1 VLRRH
6 RQLAHEVARTEELA
20 AQSERELRVERDLH
34 RLKTSFVSMVSHE
47 FRTPLGIIM
56 SSAEILESYFQRLDE
71 TRRREHL
78 QDIVDAARRM
88 NDLIGEVLLLGQVDA
103 GRMECCVRA
112 VDLAALCR
120 KVIEDVGMAT
130 QQRCP
135 VLFEAEIWRG
145 SPQLDERLVTIILSN
160 LLNNAVKYSS
170 VGESVHLSTRRDGVD
185 VTIEL
190 RDEGIGIPSED
201 QAELFKTFRRGRNV
215 GDVPGTGLGLTIV
228 KRCVDIHRGNIS
240 FISSE
245 DAGTTFTVRLPG
257 FLAED

>member
-1 VLRRH
+1 V
-6 RQLAHEVARTEELA
+6 
-20 AQSERELRVERDLH
+20 VERDLH

-78 QDIVDAARRM
+78 HDIVDAARRM
-88 NDLIGEVLLLGQVDA
+88 NDLIGEVLLRGQVDA

-112 VDLAALCR
+112 VDLPALCR
-120 KVIEDVGMAT
+120 KIIEDVGTAT

-135 VLFEAEIWRG
+135 VLFAAEMWRAN
-145 SPQLDERLVTIILSN
+145 PQLDERLVTIILSN
-160 LLNNAVKYSS
+160 LLNNAVKYSLA
-170 VGESVHLSTRRDGVD
+170 GEPVHLSTCRDGVD
-185 VTIEL
+185 VKIEL
-190 RDEGIGIPSED
+190 RDQGIGIPSED

-240 FISSE
+240 FVSSE
-245 DAGTTFTVRLPG
+245 DIGTTFTIRLPG
-257 FLAED
+257 FLAAD

>member
-1 VLRRH
+1 
-6 RQLAHEVARTEELA
+6 
-20 AQSERELRVERDLH
+20 
-34 RLKTSFVSMVSHE
+34 
-47 FRTPLGIIM
+47 M

-78 QDIVDAARRM
+78 HDIVDAARRM

-103 GRMECCVRA
+103 GRMQCCVKA
-112 VDLAALCR
+112 VDLPALCR
-120 KVIEDVGMAT
+120 KVIEEVSTAT

-135 VLFEAEIWRG
+135 VLFDAELWR
-145 SPQLDERLVTIILSN
+145 SETKLDDRLVTIILNN

-170 VGESVHLSTRRDGVD
+170 AGKPVHLSTRRDGVD
-185 VTIEL
+185 VVFEL
-190 RDEGIGIPSED
+190 RDQGIGIPSED

-215 GDVPGTGLGLTIV
+215 GDVAGSGLGLTIV

-257 FLAED
+257 FLAEH

>member
-1 VLRRH
+1 
-6 RQLAHEVARTEELA
+6 
-20 AQSERELRVERDLH
+20 
-34 RLKTSFVSMVSHE
+34 
-47 FRTPLGIIM
+47 
-56 SSAEILESYFQRLDE
+56 
-71 TRRREHL
+71 
-78 QDIVDAARRM
+78 
-88 NDLIGEVLLLGQVDA
+88 
-103 GRMECCVRA
+103 
-112 VDLAALCR
+112 
-120 KVIEDVGMAT
+120 MAT

-135 VLFEAEIWRG
+135 VLFEAEMWRG

-170 VGESVHLSTRRDGVD
+170 AGEPVHLSTRRDGVD